1 MGDIHPVVEVVSTN
15 WETDYARKVE
25 EYSLFMLQYF
35 GGSKI
40 Q

>member
-1 MGDIHPVVEVVSTN
+1 MSSN

-25 EYSLFMLQYF
+25 EYSPFMLQYF